1 MTRVTRRTFI
11 STAVVGGGAATVCVL
26 AGPDSAASSPEDDR
40 PLGNLF
46 AGTVDHDTD
55 GRTSVRLVVDDRI
68 VNIIVAINRASSC
81 SGDGPVP
88 RRRQGGNRG

>member
-11 STAVVGGGAATVCVL
+11 RTAVVGGGAATVCVL

-68 VNIIVAINRASSC
+68 VNIIVPSTARVLLRRW
-81 SGDGPVP
+81 SGS